1 MRFYEFRFENDI
13 ESKIDEF
20 GILSDKID
28 KVKMELS
35 ELSNRYKEIEGELR
49 PILEQLNIQNQKSI
63 QTKRYLVTLKRMGYN
78 RDNFKYKE
86 SFEKSLTKV
95 NQQTRKILEDILQ
108 STKSVSRVV
117 SSIGVQRMDEISLKS
132 MLKKLVLPFKKLF
145 SRLKLNTK
153 RIDDLNG
160 VEEDYWFKPNITESL
175 VWCIYLSHI
184 I

>member
-1 MRFYEFRFENDI
+1 MRLNEFKFERDI

-49 PILEQLNIQNQKSI
+49 PTLEQLTIQNQKSI

-78 RDNFKYKE
+78 RENFKYKE

-95 NQQTRKILEDILQ
+95 NQQTKKALEDILQ
-108 STKSVSRVV
+108 STKTVSRVY
-117 SSIGVQRMDEISLKS
+117 LP
-132 MLKKLVLPFKKLF
+132 LVFREWMRYP
-145 SRLKLNTK
+145 
-153 RIDDLNG
+153 
-160 VEEDYWFKPNITESL
+160 
-175 VWCIYLSHI
+175 
-184 I
+184 

>member
-1 MRFYEFRFENDI
+1 MRLNEFKFENDI

-49 PILEQLNIQNQKSI
+49 PTLEQLTIQNQKSI

-86 SFEKSLTKV
+86 SFVESLTKV
-95 NQQTRKILEDILQ
+95 NKQTKKVLEDILL
-108 STKSVSRVV
+108 STKTVSRVV
-117 SSIGVQRMDEISLKS
+117 STIGVQRMDEISLKS
-132 MLKKLVLPFKKLF
+132 MLKKLVSPFKKLF
-145 SRLKLNTK
+145 SRLRLNNK
-153 RIDDLNG
+153 SIDGLNS
-160 VEEDYWFKPNITESL
+160 V
-175 VWCIYLSHI
+175 LSRMVNS
-184 I
+184 

>member
-1 MRFYEFRFENDI
+1 MRLNEFKFENDL

-49 PILEQLNIQNQKSI
+49 PILEQLTIQNKKSI

-86 SFEKSLTKV
+86 SFVESLTKV
-95 NQQTRKILEDILQ
+95 NKQTKKVLEDILQ
-108 STKSVSRVV
+108 STKTVSRVV
-117 SSIGVQRMDEISLKS
+117 STIGVQRIDEISLKS
-132 MLKKLVLPFKKLF
+132 MLKKLVSPFKKLF
-145 SRLKLNTK
+145 SKLKLNIK
-153 RIDDLNG
+153 RIDDLNE
-160 VEEDYWFKPNITESL
+160 VLKRMVNS
-175 VWCIYLSHI
+175 
-184 I
+184 

>member
-1 MRFYEFRFENDI
+1 MRLNEFKFENDL

-49 PILEQLNIQNQKSI
+49 PILEQLTIQNKKSI

-95 NQQTRKILEDILQ
+95 NQQTKNVLEDILQ
-108 STKSVSRVV
+108 STKTVSRVV
-117 SSIGVQRMDEISLKS
+117 STIGVQRMDEISLKS
-132 MLKKLVLPFKKLF
+132 MLKKLVSPIKKLF
-145 SRLKLNTK
+145 NSLKMNTK

-160 VEEDYWFKPNITESL
+160 VL
-175 VWCIYLSHI
+175 RRMVG
-184 I
+184 

>member
-1 MRFYEFRFENDI
+1 MRLNEFKFERDI

-28 KVKMELS
+28 RVKKELS

-49 PILEQLNIQNQKSI
+49 PTLEQLTIQNKKSI

-95 NQQTRKILEDILQ
+95 NQQTKKVLEDILL
-108 STKSVSRVV
+108 STKTVSRVV
-117 SSIGVQRMDEISLKS
+117 STIGVQRINEISLKS
-132 MLKKLVLPFKKLF
+132 MLLKLVSPFKKLF
-145 SRLKLNTK
+145 SRLKNTNK
-153 RIDDLNG
+153 NIDDLDG
-160 VEEDYWFKPNITESL
+160 VL
-175 VWCIYLSHI
+175 RRMVG
-184 I
+184 